1 MTEKGSEPCIR
12 VLIADD
18 DPDTRVIV
26 SSVVATL
33 GYTAEVVEDG
43 EQALQ
48 SCEARLPDLAI
59 VDYMMPG
66 LTGIEL
72 CRRVKAL
79 RDGEYLPVLM
89 LTARDGVREK
99 VSAFSEGVDD
109 YLTKPFHYQELQ
121 ARIRALLRVREL
133 TLRLRDK
140 NAELERMQERLIEK
154 ERQAV
159 VGQLAGAAAH
169 ELGQP
174 LSAIV
179 LNCYLLEHTAPADA
193 RYKTAMQAIK
203 NDTKRMTGLLQALRD
218 ADAGRIQ
225 DYFGNTQILNL
236 SDGSKTTPTR
246 IDDDIANSDRNPFE
260 PER

>member
-1 MTEKGSEPCIR
+1 
-12 VLIADD
+12 
-18 DPDTRVIV
+18 
-26 SSVVATL
+26 
-33 GYTAEVVEDG
+33 
-43 EQALQ
+43 
-48 SCEARLPDLAI
+48 
-59 VDYMMPG
+59 
-66 LTGIEL
+66 
-72 CRRVKAL
+72 
-79 RDGEYLPVLM
+79 M

-140 NAELERMQERLIEK
+140 NAELERMQERLIEQ

-179 LNCYLLEHTAPADA
+179 LNCYLLENTTPADS
-193 RYKTAMQAIK
+193 RYKTALQAIK
-203 NDTKRMTGLLQALRD
+203 NDTKRMTELLQALRD
-218 ADAGRIQ
+218 ADAGRTQ
-225 DYFGNTQILNL
+225 AYFGNTQILDL
-236 SDGSKTTPTR
+236 SDGVATTRTSL
-246 IDDDIANSDRNPFE
+246 DGDIANSDLGPFE
-260 PER
+260 PKS